1 MKKLLLGM
9 MAIAISISTYAQ
21 KAFDEYLVKKDFVK
35 FTSYDEK
42 SLPTTSTNA
51 NISIKANKPINQ
63 VRQSVFGQNAVAWQG
78 NVNTE
83 ATREANWKN
92 ANFSLLRYPGGNW
105 SNIFFWDGS
114 LPTSI
119 KYESTVK
126 GSVNN
131 LKSGTDAWMLETDE
145 FPTLLD
151 HTGADGI
158 VCVNIGYA
166 FYGQNS
172 NPVNTAAEY
181 AADWVNE
188 YNINKKLGIKYWEL
202 GNENYG
208 PWQAGFDLAT
218 PQKYGEACVVFAN
231 KMKAV
236 DPSIKIGV
244 VIYEGEGGFNN
255 TPQAK
260 DWNKIVLPLVQDVA
274 DFLIVHHY
282 PHPVNNQNDISEADI
297 YKATSVVEESIE
309 LIHNQVKT
317 HTNKAADY
325 FPVATTEFNA
335 RTGIRNMSRT
345 NALFTTMMLA
355 EYAKHGYG
363 AVTQWDLQNG
373 FNTTTGDHGLVASK
387 DPFLNDGDVNP
398 EFYPFYYM
406 SRYFGDHVVTSSSDH
421 GDIVTYATTFDSGE
435 LGLIVVNKGASAQVI
450 DLNIE
455 GYDLGNRMY
464 WHTLNGDDSD
474 FDRTVYINGNGPD
487 RTFTKGKSYTSTKGA
502 NTLTATDFETNGV
515 SGPQDYSTIKPYSA
529 VLPTNNIKFDA
540 PKYSVSYI
548 VLEGSTTGCIAPD
561 LGPNLELCEQTSILL
576 DATVPT
582 SNVFYVWEKD
592 GIQLSTASMITA
604 TRAGEYTVKVNSVDC
619 PIYEDTVTISSKLI
633 NVKGDTACLEN
644 QTVELKVLDN
654 GNFSWYD
661 DSIAGK
667 LITTGNTHSLP
678 LSASQI
684 FYVKDN
690 NAKKSTFGKSA
701 IDGNTY
707 NNTGNGAYDK
717 GSRSLVLTVEK
728 AFTLESLDVF
738 AHTDGANITLNIKG
752 DNNYSKTLN
761 FNGLS
766 ASNGGQNTLKIEQQL
781 NPGTY
786 TIDLIGTIGGIKIQY
801 TNAGNQKLT
810 DYGSFV
816 VGSGNSAWYGFFFNW
831 VISVGT
837 NCARTPVHAVYTPN
851 SGCVTVIQNPESNNV
866 KLYPNPTSDIVYFS
880 EELAFKLYDN
890 QGILLLEGQDGF
902 VNISSLHKGVYTLKT
917 NKGIYRLM
925 KL

>member
-1 MKKLLLGM
+1 MKKLLLGVATILLSM
-9 MAIAISISTYAQ
+9 STYAQ

-35 FTSYDEK
+35 FESYDEK
-42 SLPTTSTNA
+42 SLPTTAANTN
-51 NISIKANKPINQ
+51 ITIEANKSINQ
-63 VRQSVFGQNAVAWQG
+63 VRKSVFGQNAVAWQG
-78 NVNTE
+78 NLNTQ

-105 SNIFFWDGS
+105 SNIFFWDGN

-119 KYESTVK
+119 KYESAVK

-131 LKSGTDAWMLETDE
+131 LKSGTEAWMLETDE

-158 VCVNIGYA
+158 VCVNVGYA
-166 FYGQNS
+166 FYGQGS

-260 DWNKIVLPLVQDVA
+260 DWNKIVLPIVQDIA

-297 YKATSVVEESIE
+297 YKATSVVKESIE
-309 LIHNQVKT
+309 LIHTQVKT
-317 HTNKAADY
+317 HTNKASDY

-406 SRYFGDHVVTSSSDH
+406 NRYFGDHVVNSSSDNSN
-421 GDIVTYATTFDSGE
+421 IVTYATTFDSGE
-435 LGLIVVNKGASAQVI
+435 LGLIVVNKGASNQVVNM
-450 DLNIE
+450 DVQ
-455 GYDLGNRMY
+455 GYDLGARMY

-474 FDRTVYINGNGPD
+474 FDRTVYVNGVGPN
-487 RTFTKGKSYTSTKGA
+487 RTFVKGKSYTSTKGN
-502 NTLTATDFETNGV
+502 NTLTATDFEVNGV
-515 SGPQDYSTIKPYSA
+515 SGPQNYTTIKPYSA
-529 VLPTNNIKFDA
+529 TLPSNNVKFDA

-548 VLEGSTTGCIAPD
+548 VLNGSKTDCIAPSLD
-561 LGPNLELCEQTSILL
+561 SEIELCQATSVLL
-576 DATVPT
+576 DATIQTP
-582 SNVFYVWEKD
+582 NVAYIWKKD
-592 GIQLSTASMITA
+592 GESISRESNITV
-604 TRAGEYTVKVNSVDC
+604 TEAGRYTVKITSDNC
-619 PIYEDTVTISSKLI
+619 PIYEDEVIVNSKLI
-633 NVKGDTACLEN
+633 NVEGDTACTLG
-644 QTVELKVLDN
+644 QTVELKVLDS
-654 GNFSWYD
+654 GDFSWYYD
-661 DSIAGK
+661 PTGDNLATI
-667 LITTGNTHSLP
+667 GNTFSLE
-678 LSASQI
+678 LSTASKT
-684 FYVKDN
+684 FYVEDN
-690 NAKKSTFGKSA
+690 NTEKATFGKSA
-701 IDGNTY
+701 MDGNAY
-707 NNTGNGAYDK
+707 NNTGAGVYEKDN
-717 GSRSLVLTVEK
+717 RTVVLTVEK
-728 AFTLESLDVF
+728 AFTLESLDLFV
-738 AHTDGANITLNIKG
+738 HTEGANVVLNITG
-752 DNNYSKTLN
+752 DNYNKSFN

-766 ASNGGQNTLKIEQQL
+766 AANGGQNTLDINAKL
-781 NPGTY
+781 GTGTY
-786 TIDLIGTIGGIKIQY
+786 TLDLSGTTGGVKVQY
-801 TNAGNQKLT
+801 SNAGNQELT
-810 DYGSFV
+810 GFGSFV
-816 VGSGNSAWYGFFFNW
+816 VGGGNSTWYGSFYNW
-831 VISVGT
+831 VISTGAT
-837 NCARTPVHAVYTPN
+837 CSRTPVQAVYAPN
-851 SGCVTVIQNPESNNV
+851 SGCVTVIETPEVNQV
-866 KLYPNPTSDIVYFS
+866 KLYPNPTSDVVYFS
-880 EELAFKLYDN
+880 EELTFELYDS
-890 QGILLLEGQDGF
+890 QGALLTEGQDGF
-902 VNISSLHKGVYTLKT
+902 VDMSTLASGVYILKT
-917 NKGIYRLM
+917 DKGIYRLM